1 VAGFVSN
8 VLIDDPDLGAGL
20 SGLQLRRA
28 ERDLIAAVV
37 VVEGRTWTPDEEAVA
52 AQGGIGL
59 LVLEG
64 LLVRRVGLDGRSGAE
79 LLGPGDVL
87 RPWQHDGE
95 DSALHF
101 DATFRVVERS
111 FMAQLD
117 RRFTARLAQYPEV
130 VAALVGR
137 ALQRSRTLSVNMA
150 IAHSTRVDQR
160 LLLLFWHLADRWGHV
175 TSDGVRVSLTLT
187 HGVLADLVLSRR
199 PSVTAALTHLANEG
213 VLRHTDGGWMLTGE
227 PPQDLRS
234 LALTA

>member
-1 VAGFVSN
+1 MSN
-8 VLIDDPDLGAGL
+8 VLIDDPDLGAEL
-20 SGLQLRRA
+20 SGPRLRRA
-28 ERDLIAAVV
+28 EHDLIAAVMV
-37 VVEGRTWTPDEEAVA
+37 IEGRRWTPDEEAGA
-52 AQGGIGL
+52 ARGGIGL

-64 LLVRRVGLDGRSGAE
+64 LLVRRVGLDGRFGAE

-87 RPWQHDGE
+87 RPWQDAGE
-95 DSALHF
+95 ESALHC
-101 DATFRVVERS
+101 DATFRVVERTLA
-111 FMAQLD
+111 AQLD
-117 RRFTARLAQYPEV
+117 RRFTACLAQYPEV

-137 ALQRSRTLSVNMA
+137 ALQWSRTLSVNMA

-175 TSDGVRVSLTLT
+175 TSEGVRVDLTLT

-213 VLRHTDGGWMLTGE
+213 VLRHTGAGWMLTGH
-227 PPQDLRS
+227 PPHELRA